1 MAALLLLLLAVPAAA
16 ELHVTLSWA
25 YDDVPGVMTVHEPA
39 GERPLWETATVSS
52 LKGVPAGPSFP
63 GQTVPLKAGETRRA
77 VLVYRNPSDKTVR
90 FFAAPHNAE
99 PPRVSLG
106 FKFKCLCTNHV
117 YEVPPG
123 KTWYRVV
130 ELKAEPGAK
139 GGKLEVRHHLVA
151 DAELDVD

>member
-1 MAALLLLLLAVPAAA
+1 MGALVLL
-16 ELHVTLSWA
+16 VTLSWA
-25 YDDVPGVMTVHEPA
+25 YDGVPGVMTVHEAA
-39 GERPLWETATVSS
+39 GDEPLWETGTVNS
-52 LKGVPAGPSFP
+52 LKAVPAGAVFP
-63 GQTVPLKAGETRRA
+63 GQTVTLRAGETRRA

-106 FKFKCLCTNHV
+106 FKFKCLCVNHV

-130 ELKAEPGAK
+130 ELRAEPGVK
-139 GGKLEVRHHLVA
+139 GGRLDVRHHLVA
-151 DAELDVD
+151 DSELDAD